1 MITTQ
6 QSLPLSAYSELYNLL
21 VPKDNILRQIH
32 DLVDFKFVYT
42 ELVHK
47 YTLDNGRPAEDPV
60 RMFKYLLLKTIFDLS
75 DVDVVSHT
83 LYDLSFKYFLDLAPE
98 DTNLIHP
105 SSLTKFRRMR
115 LKDMDLLD
123 LLINKT
129 VAIAIEHGVIKG
141 KTIILDAT
149 HTAARSNPH
158 NPLEVLRMRSKQL
171 RHAIYKVDEN
181 MRNRMPAKNTEDDIE
196 RELNY
201 CNELLDTI
209 EHCENV
215 SQVPAINEKLNLLK
229 ECVEDVVERFTISTD
244 KDARIGHKTEDT
256 SFFGFKSHIAME
268 EDSRIVTA
276 VVVTSGDCGDG
287 PQMQTLIDKTINTG
301 IEVDKV
307 IGDTAYSG
315 KYNIEAAAQKG
326 ITVYASTHIAMV
338 LVKMIKSL
346 FLTKMQTDI
355 SVLLVIWL

>member
-123 LLINKT
+123 LLINKN
-129 VAIAIEHGVIKG
+129 G
-141 KTIILDAT
+141 
-149 HTAARSNPH
+149 
-158 NPLEVLRMRSKQL
+158 
-171 RHAIYKVDEN
+171 
-181 MRNRMPAKNTEDDIE
+181 
-196 RELNY
+196 
-201 CNELLDTI
+201 CNSD
-209 EHCENV
+209 
-215 SQVPAINEKLNLLK
+215 
-229 ECVEDVVERFTISTD
+229 
-244 KDARIGHKTEDT
+244 
-256 SFFGFKSHIAME
+256 
-268 EDSRIVTA
+268 
-276 VVVTSGDCGDG
+276 
-287 PQMQTLIDKTINTG
+287 
-301 IEVDKV
+301 
-307 IGDTAYSG
+307 
-315 KYNIEAAAQKG
+315 
-326 ITVYASTHIAMV
+326 
-338 LVKMIKSL
+338 
-346 FLTKMQTDI
+346 
-355 SVLLVIWL
+355 